1 MIIKIGSFLY
11 ASANLPLFTGDIAR
25 FKEHTFCSFEY
36 LLAMADADHIQKVF
50 NNLEIIRTLLVDSDI
65 HLLNLTIQSS
75 GVGLHSSPLQLAN
88 EIIGRMRQIKGEQQL
103 VYFLFIPQS
112 KLICVCKIPPVKA

>member
-1 MIIKIGSFLY
+1 MIFYWIDEELLY
-11 ASANLPLFTGDIAR
+11 TLHSLFQITVYSYTGDIPR

-36 LLAMADADHIQKVF
+36 LLAMADGDHIQRVF
-50 NNLEIIRTLLVDSDI
+50 SNLEIIRTLLVDSDI

-88 EIIGRMRQIKGEQQL
+88 EIIGRMRQIKGE
-103 VYFLFIPQS
+103 I
-112 KLICVCKIPPVKA
+112 KA